1 MNIGERITA
10 LRTEHGLSQCELA
23 KRAKLTQA
31 AVSRIESG
39 HSPGRAD
46 TIQAILAVFGCELDV
61 VTRRKRKAI
70 DKRSGTG

>member
-10 LRTEHGLSQCELA
+10 LRTEHGLSQSELA
-23 KRAKLTQA
+23 KRANLTQA

-46 TIQAILAVFGCELDV
+46 TIQAILAVFGCKLDV
-61 VTRRKRKAI
+61 VKRKR
-70 DKRSGTG
+70 